1 MAYYLQMDGVDDDGL
16 TPVFNW
22 DEVVMD
28 FSASPIANFS
38 KYLSVNFNYIQFNS
52 GVIDSYAGF
61 NSVYVNGALVTNST
75 DFVPNDVR
83 IMMRGLRTA
92 SNHSAQ
98 IFKQTGAGGYM
109 RGKLYSVRFLLAG
122 VTQAHYDM
130 TLGNVQ
136 DQSGNS
142 RHLTLTGGTWVDDG
156 IPTGTAYKASL
167 SDAIATSDSLS
178 KRLSVAIIDVVNTSE
193 TESERT
199 TKILTDILTTSD
211 SFASTR
217 GKAISV
223 NDSIAITDTIRKAL
237 TVVKT
242 DAINTAETEREST
255 TRKLT
260 DILTPSDAIILTG
273 GKGVLL
279 ADSFTMSDTV
289 KKTLSKHV
297 AESLGIADST
307 RRNVSARIYDVIVTN
322 ETFSKQLPNAPTI
335 IGTIA
340 LKGSRDLN
348 VYLLGSRV
356 MDVTLRGEL

>member
-1 MAYYLQMDGVDDDGL
+1 MTLNEIIVDMLPEPMGVTSWLFDARTGIG
-16 TPVFNW
+16 
-22 DEVVMD
+22 
-28 FSASPIANFS
+28 FS
-38 KYLSVNFNYIQFNS
+38 YINRTAA
-52 GVIDSYAGF
+52 GVYGAGTGTT
-61 NSVYVNGALVTNST
+61 YVNGVQQ
-75 DFVPNDVR
+75 
-83 IMMRGLRTA
+83 A
-92 SNHSAQ
+92 SNSNLG
-98 IFKQTGAGGYM
+98 ITD
-109 RGKLYSVRFLLAG
+109 SVRQTIRTVFGSAAADDVNIFSANNELSFGKGRLYAVTIKNAG
-122 VTQAHYDM
+122 VIVGQYDM
-130 TLGNVQ
+130 STGTVQ
-136 DQSGNS
+136 DQSGNG
-142 RHLTLTGGTWVDDG
+142 RHATLTGGTWADDA
-156 IPTGTAYKASL
+156 PTGTAYKASL

-193 TESERT
+193 TESERAA
-199 TKILTDILTTSD
+199 KVLADMLTTSD

-237 TVVKT
+237 TIVKT

-260 DILTPSDAIILTG
+260 DFLTPSDAIILTG
-273 GKGVLL
+273 GKAVLL
-279 ADSFTMSDTV
+279 ADSFTMTDTV

-297 AESLGIADST
+297 AESLGIADSAH
-307 RRNVSARIYDVIVTN
+307 RNVSARLYDVVVTT

-356 MDVTLRGEL
+356 LDVTLRGEL